1 MFISPNIIIFAK
13 RQILFNM
20 KKAILSL
27 LVIFITTASVI
38 SAANPVRFGVQ
49 AGVNLSFP
57 ADAEGELSTC
67 AGFNVGPTVSYKF
80 KGGWFVDGA
89 LLLTS
94 KPWKSSWGY
103 LMPSGNG
110 HELVP
115 GSQTFIQNITPYYL
129 ELPITVGY
137 SFRMSRVA
145 NLFVGIGPYVSCG
158 LGGAS
163 KFTTV
168 EAGKSDI
175 KLDTGNPFEDGET
188 GIHVKRFQA
197 GGIAKCGVQVLD
209 HYTFTASY
217 QIQFNNM
224 LPKRGHSQGLSL
236 SFGYSF

>member
-1 MFISPNIIIFAK
+1 MKRVFILLSGVIMASLTEAFA
-13 RQILFNM
+13 
-20 KKAILSL
+20 AE
-27 LVIFITTASVI
+27 
-38 SAANPVRFGVQ
+38 PVRFGVQ

-57 ADAEGELSTC
+57 ADAEGELSTR
-67 AGFNVGPTVSYKF
+67 AGFNVGPTVSYNFNK
-80 KGGWFVDGA
+80 GWFVDGA

-103 LMPSGNG
+103 LVPSGNG

-115 GSQTFIQNITPYYL
+115 GSQTFIQNVTPYYL
-129 ELPITVGY
+129 ELPVTVGY
-137 SFRMSRVA
+137 SFRMSRAA

-217 QIQFNNM
+217 QLQFNNM